1 MPQGSSLDNVIPFR
15 PRRPATLARDLRPSL
30 GIAGSRRRDL
40 AVVAFLALLAL
51 GCARL
56 TQALVHESA
65 LEDCLLSGRPNCVD
79 VVLR

>member
-1 MPQGSSLDNVIPFR
+1 MPHVSRIDNVIPFR
-15 PRRPATLARDLRPSL
+15 ARGPSASLRNLRPRL
-30 GIAGSRRRDL
+30 ETRADRRRDL
-40 AVVAFLALLAL
+40 AVIGFLTLLAL

-65 LEDCLLSGRPNCVD
+65 MEDCLLSGRPNCVE